1 MADITDY
8 ERERLANIA
17 HNKALLAQLKLDN
30 AGTGFFGPKPAPA
43 APKEKRAKPVQPTRK
58 RRSEPAVPE
67 RIMPTRSSNRLKR
80 GAVEDPNESPEAKK
94 RRLEKEAEERRL
106 QEEENM
112 REIERQIAASR
123 PRHHDLDLST
133 LALKEDQ
140 ESLRTLSTTLRAVD
154 VDGAKRSY
162 IGDVGVDEDVKG
174 DPGLE
179 DLKER
184 FAKLVVK
191 SRAKVTEDRI
201 YSAAYHPERTKD
213 LIFFGDKHGQ
223 LGIWDAQAPSDE
235 PVDDDDEETKDTA
248 EGGKYWR
255 LQPHWPATSKSSIS
269 CVKIDP
275 LNAQCVYTTAY
286 DCTLRHTSFE
296 SGVSR
301 EIFSLENTLL
311 STVDITPNGQ
321 EVWISDV
328 QGGLTHLDIREPRH
342 SAVRWSINETQKI
355 GCVSINP
362 TSPHLLLTASND
374 RTIKLWDSRKL
385 PHLVQRDTKVKLP
398 PTPPRT
404 SPSVSSA
411 SGKASEPAEPFYVD
425 HEDLLPLYSAQP
437 GKRGYGLLKAQFE
450 HKASASSAYW
460 DPSGRK
466 IVSTSYDDHVRVWE
480 LLGDSLAREAPY
492 QVFKPRRQ
500 ISHNCQTGRWLTIL
514 RAQWSPNPDVHSH
527 FTIGNMEHSLDV
539 FSHTG
544 EVVAQLYD
552 STKITAV
559 QAVTCSHPSITER
572 AVSGNAS
579 GRCILWAPADE

>member
-1 MADITDY
+1 

-17 HNKALLAQLKLDN
+17 HNKALLAQLKLDS
-30 AGTGFFGPKPAPA
+30 AGQGFFGPKPAPA
-43 APKEKRAKPVQPTRK
+43 PPKEKRAKPVQPARK
-58 RRSEPAVPE
+58 RRSEPALPE
-67 RIMPTRSSNRLKR
+67 RVMPTRSSSRLKR
-80 GAVEDPNESPEAKK
+80 GAYEDPNETPDAKK
-94 RRLEKEAEERRL
+94 RRLVTRRL

-123 PRHHDLDLST
+123 PRHHDLPLST
-133 LALKEDQ
+133 LALKEDR
-140 ESLRTLSTTLRAVD
+140 ESLEKLSATMRGVD

-162 IGDVGVDEDVKG
+162 LGDVGVEEDVKG

-179 DLKER
+179 ELRER
-184 FAKLVVK
+184 MAGLVVR

-201 YSAAYHPERTKD
+201 YSATYHPERTKD

-223 LGIWDAQAPSDE
+223 LGIWDAQASPDE
-235 PVDDDDEETKDTA
+235 PVDDDDEAQETA

-269 CVKIDP
+269 SVKIDP

-296 SGVSR
+296 SGMSR

-311 STVDITPNGQ
+311 STVDVAPNGQ
-321 EVWISDV
+321 EMWISDV
-328 QGGLTHLDIREPRH
+328 QGGLTHLDVREPGRN
-342 SAVRWSINETQKI
+342 AVRWSINEKEKI

-374 RTIKLWDSRKL
+374 RKIKLWDSRKL
-385 PHLVQRDTKVKLP
+385 PHLIQANTKP
-398 PTPPRT
+398 AT
-404 SPSVSSA
+404 
-411 SGKASEPAEPFYVD
+411 SEPAEPFYVD
-425 HEDLLPLYSAQP
+425 YDDLLPLYDATA
-437 GKRGYGLLKAQFE
+437 GKPGYGLLKAQYQ
-450 HKASASSAYW
+450 HGASASSAYW

-466 IVSTSYDDHVRVWE
+466 IVSTSYDDHVRVWD
-480 LLGDSLAREAPY
+480 LQGDSLAREAPF

-514 RAQWSPNPDVHSH
+514 RAQWSPNPDVHPH

-544 EVVAQLYD
+544 EVIAQLYD
-552 STKITAV
+552 STKISAV
-559 QAVTCSHPSITER
+559 QAVTCSHPSIVER
-572 AVSGNAS
+572 AVSGNGS
-579 GRCILWAPADE
+579 GRCILWAPAEE

>member
-1 MADITDY
+1 MSTS

-17 HNKALLAQLKLDN
+17 HNKAILAQLKLDT
-30 AGTGFFGPKPAPA
+30 AGEGFFGPKPAP
-43 APKEKRAKPVQPTRK
+43 PIKEKKAKPVQTLRK
-58 RRSEPAVPE
+58 RRSSPVLPE
-67 RIMPTRSSNRLKR
+67 RVMPTRSSTRLKR
-80 GAVEDPNESPEAKK
+80 AAFEDPNESPDAKK
-94 RRLEKEAEERRL
+94 RRLESEAEARRL
-106 QEEENM
+106 QEEEAM
-112 REIERQIAASR
+112 AEIERQIAASR
-123 PRHHDLDLST
+123 PRHQDLDLST
-133 LALKEDQ
+133 MGIKEEE
-140 ESLRTLSTTLRAVD
+140 ESLASLSSTFRAVD

-162 IGDVGVDEDVKG
+162 LGDVGVDEDVKG
-174 DPGLE
+174 DPGME

-201 YSAAYHPERTKD
+201 YSAVYHPERTKD

-223 LGIWDAQAPSDE
+223 LGIWDAQAPPDE
-235 PVDDDDEETKDTA
+235 PADEEDEEAKETA

-275 LNAQCVYTTAY
+275 LNAQCMYTTAY

-296 SGVSR
+296 SSVSR
-301 EIFSLENTLL
+301 EIFSLEKTLL
-311 STVDITPNGQ
+311 STVDITPSGQ
-321 EVWISDV
+321 ELWISDV
-328 QGGLTHLDIREPRH
+328 QGGLTHLDIREPRY
-342 SAVRWSINETQKI
+342 SAVRWSINEAQKI
-355 GCVSINP
+355 GCVSVNP

-374 RTIKLWDSRKL
+374 RTIKIWDSRKL
-385 PHLVQRDTKVKLP
+385 PHLLQPDKKPKLP
-398 PTPPRT
+398 PTPPH
-404 SPSVSSA
+404 
-411 SGKASEPAEPFYVD
+411 YD
-425 HEDLLPLYSAQP
+425 DLAPLYSAEQ
-437 GKRGYGLLKAQFE
+437 GKKGYGLLKAQFE
-450 HKASASSAYW
+450 HRASASSAYW

-466 IVSTSYDDHVRVWE
+466 IVSTSYDDHLRVWDLKGE
-480 LLGDSLAREAPY
+480 SLAREAPF

-514 RAQWSPNPDVHSH
+514 RAQWSPNPDVHPH
-527 FTIGNMEHSLDV
+527 FTVGNMEHSLDV

-559 QAVTCSHPSITER
+559 QAVTCSHPSIVER

-579 GRCILWAPADE
+579 GRCILWAPGEE